1 MNLKRHEFIKE
12 KKKLCQKNGTKRT
25 EKSKAVKA
33 KKFQKSVDEQNFKEF
48 TLYLT
53 FWFVKG

>member
-12 KKKLCQKNGTKRT
+12 KKKLYQKNGTKRT
-25 EKSKAVKA
+25 EKSNAVKA
-33 KKFQKSVDEQNFKEF
+33 KKFQKSVDEQNFKKF